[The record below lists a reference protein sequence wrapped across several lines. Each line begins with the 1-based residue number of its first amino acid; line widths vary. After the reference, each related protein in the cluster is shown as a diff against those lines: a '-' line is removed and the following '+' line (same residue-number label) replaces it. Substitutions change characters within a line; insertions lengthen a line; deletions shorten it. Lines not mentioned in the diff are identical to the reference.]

1 MKLEL
6 DVISG
11 EDPNVP
17 FGTKDTISI
26 AIWNCHCVTRG
37 SWNQKLLESTCMIVE
52 NQNNTDLK
60 FSLSLSFVHLGP
72 F

>member
-1 MKLEL
+1 MCTIRFVLRRYGWLQRQASDLIEHATTNKIYIFLSKKEMKLEL

-26 AIWNCHCVTRG
+26 AI
-37 SWNQKLLESTCMIVE
+37 
-52 NQNNTDLK
+52 
-60 FSLSLSFVHLGP
+60 
-72 F
+72 